1 MNLTQCLRLKLA
13 RLRGVHSVY
22 LNYAIE
28 DETDMLKSGNFIIGA
43 CGLHISKIAQLNT
56 YSYIVNVTSITENV
70 VVI

>member
-28 DETDMLKSGNFIIGA
+28 DETDMLKSGNCIIGA
-43 CGLHISKIAQLNT
+43 CGHHSKIARLNP